1 MPIGGFF
8 MDWMKELQPIL
19 DIMIAVGVV
28 LLVAAILAVVLKSLS
43 IYVAFSLALGG
54 VLWLALSLEKV
65 SRSAA
70 HIATSVLLIF
80 GGVTYLL
87 LFCIILS
94 CRVRLERKQ
103 RRRELARR
111 VQYTLPQ
118 KENTYVRTR
127 LNTAL
132 SMPQEENLAYA
143 AVRLGY
149 VRELLVKVKAT
160 PLSVGERLQVEEM
173 GKILSLYKGKEDWTI
188 HELNRLND
196 MCASLLKL
204 SAKYGVSA

>member
-1 MPIGGFF
+1 

-70 HIATSVLLIF
+70 HIAASVLLIF

-149 VRELLVKVKAT
+149 VRELLAKVKAT

>member
-1 MPIGGFF
+1 

>member
-1 MPIGGFF
+1 

-28 LLVAAILAVVLKSLS
+28 LLVAAILAVMLKSLS

-70 HIATSVLLIF
+70 HIAASVLLIF

>member
-70 HIATSVLLIF
+70 HIAASVLLIF